1 MANKSFPESLIKP
14 AVSIV
19 CTAAICITGAVCV
32 NKAIKGN
39 TAASPE
45 ATSAPVSISSESN
58 DAYLTEAEA
67 AAYLGLDEGRLVIMR
82 KQLKYLEGTYM
93 CYSYV
98 KDGNDVEVVM
108 YQKEKLDDVMADLMK
123 KSNSINFKYLEE
135 ALAKAEAAK

>member
-1 MANKSFPESLIKP
+1 MADKSFKETIITPVVAI
-14 AVSIV
+14 A

-32 NKAIKGN
+32 NKAIKGSS
-39 TAASPE
+39 TAAAPE
-45 ATSAPVSISSESN
+45 TASASSAN
-58 DAYLTEAEA
+58 DDAYLTEAEA

-93 CYSYV
+93 SYSYV